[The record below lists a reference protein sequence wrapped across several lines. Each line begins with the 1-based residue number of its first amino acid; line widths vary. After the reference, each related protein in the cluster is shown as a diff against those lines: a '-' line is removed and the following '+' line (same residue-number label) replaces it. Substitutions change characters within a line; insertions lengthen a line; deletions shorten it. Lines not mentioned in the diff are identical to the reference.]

1 MKEKWYS
8 PLTIVGNTATNEY
21 YFQRTDIEE
30 ETWEEIKKGNYILY
44 VAPRRVGKSSI
55 MKNMVKNHSDNYC
68 CIYEDIEGVK
78 SNEEFYKRF
87 YYLILS
93 TLSKKDKI
101 RKKVKEVYDRL
112 KIKEVAFNKIVFDK
126 NEINY
131 LEEIRNILPEIKKLD
146 VFVVLFLDEL
156 PEILNKFIKANKTDD
171 AIEILNNI
179 REWRQD
185 DNFSNF
191 SIVFAGSIGLH
202 HITRKLGRPKY
213 INDLH
218 SIKVPELT
226 KEEAIEFIQK
236 ATKDATIKYDEKMIE
251 KLLDK
256 IGHYLPYYI
265 SLMLEEIN
273 RTCKKEDKRKINNDD
288 IDLAFDN
295 ILKEH
300 KNFDDW
306 KSRLKDYLPEHF
318 PFINEVLGYCAFNN
332 KIPVQKINDIAGQY
346 KTDDYMDIIYQL
358 QSDGYIFE
366 HSKNEFKFI
375 SPFLK
380 QYWKNINPLYGNK

>member
-1 MKEKWYS
+1 MKKEWSS
-8 PLTIVGNTATNEY
+8 PITIVGNTATNEY
-21 YFQRTDIEE
+21 YFERTDIED
-30 ETWEEIKKGNYILY
+30 ETWDEIKKGNYILY

-55 MKNMVKNHSDNYC
+55 MKNMVKNHADNYC
-68 CIYEDIEGVK
+68 CIYEDIEGVN
-78 SNEEFYKRF
+78 STEEFYKRF

-101 RKKVKEVYDRL
+101 KTSLTEIFKKH
-112 KIKEVAFNKIVFDK
+112 KIKEFGFNKISFKKD
-126 NEINY
+126 NINY
-131 LEEIRNILPEIKKLD
+131 LEEIRNILPEIKKLN

-156 PEILNKFIKANKTDD
+156 PEILNKFIKVNKTDD

-191 SIVFAGSIGLH
+191 SIVFAGSVGLH

-218 SIKVPELT
+218 SIKVSELT
-226 KEEAIEFIQK
+226 KVEAIEFINK
-236 ATKDATIKYDEKMIE
+236 ATKNATIKYDEKRIE
-251 KLLDK
+251 ELLNK
-256 IGHYLPYYI
+256 IGHFLPYYI

-273 RTCKKEDKRKINNDD
+273 RTCKKENKENIIDGD
-288 IDLAFDN
+288 IDIAFDN

-306 KSRLKDYLPEHF
+306 KSRLKDYLTEQF
-318 PFINEVLGYCAFNN
+318 LFINEVLAYCAFND
-332 KIPVQKINDIAGQY
+332 KIPVQKINDLAEQY
-346 KTDDYMDIIYQL
+346 KTEDYMDIIYQL
-358 QSDGYIFE
+358 QTDGYIYE
-366 HSKNEFKFI
+366 TSKGVFAFI